1 MDEKHVRWARHPAQ
15 APVTSAPR
23 ATELTASPDFA
34 HLGVPG
40 HTIQER
46 ELMIRRMF
54 SPDTRSRSNARR
66 SLQAMQQRRQDSVEA
81 QVAVDAAA
89 AHKETTNRE

>member
-1 MDEKHVRWARHPAQ
+1 
-15 APVTSAPR
+15 
-23 ATELTASPDFA
+23 
-34 HLGVPG
+34 
-40 HTIQER
+40 
-46 ELMIRRMF
+46 MIRRMF